1 MSYSNQKI
9 TNWGCSSVG
18 RASALHAE
26 GRRFKSSQ
34 LHQLYTYIMAIW
46 YMRLLEEGMIEFEQQ
61 LSTFTEGKKRAEV
74 YLHEKGHGCRFFD
87 NNSWICDEL
96 YENKSETYAEN
107 AAENFCLGIKEVKSE
122 EIGKGR

>member
-1 MSYSNQKI
+1 MSCLNQKI

-61 LSTFTEGKKRAEV
+61 LSTLPEGNKRAEV
-74 YLHEKGHGCRFFD
+74 YLHEQGHGCRFFND
-87 NNSWICDEL
+87 NSCS
-96 YENKSETYAEN
+96 KA
-107 AAENFCLGIKEVKSE
+107 VK
-122 EIGKGR
+122 R

>member
-1 MSYSNQKI
+1 MIYR
-9 TNWGCSSVG
+9 GCSSVG

-46 YMRLLEEGMIEFEQQ
+46 YMRLLEEGMIEFEHQ
-61 LSTFTEGKKRAEV
+61 LHTFTEGKKRAEV
-74 YLHEKGHGCRFFD
+74 YKHEKGYGCRFFN

-96 YENKSETYAEN
+96 YENKSEIYAEN

-122 EIGKGR
+122 EIGKSKRT